1 MHVDDGM
8 HVPMSRVSPA
18 VWAGAAVAVAA
29 IVGAAAWWMN
39 RPAGPEPPL
48 APVGTEPLPA
58 TAAAP
63 AASAPSLPPS
73 APALDP
79 APIADGDEAVA
90 AALIERLGREAVFKL
105 LQTDGFAARV
115 AATVD
120 NLPRGHVA
128 PRLWPLNPTPGRFTV
143 SDDGRIAADNARRYD
158 AAVRLLDALPPAE
171 AAAFYRRLYP
181 QLQAAYGTLGY
192 PGQSFHQRLLEVIAH
207 LLETPAVSRPL
218 QVSQVEVQGEVPSER
233 PWVRQEYAD
242 PALQSLSAGQ
252 RLLLRLGPDHQERVM
267 TWLRELRAAL

>member
-39 RPAGPEPPL
+39 RPAGTAPPL

-192 PGQSFHQRLLEVIAH
+192 PGQSFHQRLLVVVAH

-218 QVSQVEVQGEVPSER
+218 QVTQVEVKGEVPSER

>member
-218 QVSQVEVQGEVPSER
+218 QVTQVEVKGEVPSER